1 MFNATG
7 PDTTGSNAQGQ
18 TGQSLTVPVMPRV
31 NLMPPEIA
39 EAARFRRVQFAM
51 GGAVVAA
58 VAIVGALYVNAH
70 SKVGA
75 AQSDL
80 DAATAESTNLN
91 SQLASLASVQDV
103 YTQVGQ
109 RQTMLQQAMGGE
121 VRWSFY
127 LTDLSLKVPDNV
139 WLTSLEATQSDLGFA
154 STPGAVPVAPVA
166 GTVAGPATI
175 AEISYSGIAFD
186 HDNVASWLDALAK
199 EKGFVNP
206 YFTNSSEN
214 FIGPKRTV
222 NFTGT
227 VGVTDVAKSDRF
239 AKPAGS

>member
-1 MFNATG
+1 
-7 PDTTGSNAQGQ
+7 
-18 TGQSLTVPVMPRV
+18 MPRV

-39 EAARFRRVQFAM
+39 AAARFRRVQFAM

-75 AQSDL
+75 AQAEL
-80 DAATAESTNLN
+80 DSAKAESTNLN
-91 SQLASLASVQDV
+91 NQLASLASVQDV
-103 YTQVGQ
+103 YTQVSQ
-109 RQTMLQQAMGGE
+109 RQALLSQALGGE
-121 VRWSFY
+121 VRWSFI

-139 WLTSLEATQSDLGFA
+139 WLTNLEAQQTDLGFSA
-154 STPGAVPVAPVA
+154 TPGAAPVAPVA
-166 GTVAGPATI
+166 GTVTGPTTVGQ
-175 AEISYSGIAFD
+175 ISYSGVAFS

-214 FIGPKRTV
+214 FIGPKKV
-222 NFTGT
+222 YDFTGT
-227 VGVTDVAKSDRF
+227 ADLTGEVKSNRY

>member
-1 MFNATG
+1 
-7 PDTTGSNAQGQ
+7 
-18 TGQSLTVPVMPRV
+18 MPRV

-39 EAARFRRVQFAM
+39 AAARFRRVQFAM

-75 AQSDL
+75 AQEDL
-80 DAATAESTNLN
+80 DAAQAESTSLN
-91 SQLASLASVQDV
+91 SQLASLQSVQDV
-103 YTQVGQ
+103 YTQVSQ
-109 RQTMLQQAMGGE
+109 RQAMLQQAMGGE
-121 VRWSFY
+121 VRWSYY
-127 LTDLSLKVPDNV
+127 LTDLSLKVPDDV
-139 WLTSLEATQSDLGFA
+139 WLTDLSAQQSDLGFA
-154 STPGAVPVAPVA
+154 SAGAPQAAPV
-166 GTVAGPATI
+166 GTVTGPATI
-175 AEISYSGIAFD
+175 AEITYSGVAFD

-227 VGVTDVAKSDRF
+227 VGVTDVAKSNRF

>member
-1 MFNATG
+1 
-7 PDTTGSNAQGQ
+7 
-18 TGQSLTVPVMPRV
+18 MPRV

-70 SKVGA
+70 SKVGE
-75 AQSDL
+75 AQEEL
-80 DAATAESTNLN
+80 DAANAESTSLN
-91 SQLASLASVQDV
+91 SQLAALASVQDV
-103 YTQVGQ
+103 YTQVEQ
-109 RQTMLQQAMGGE
+109 RQAMLTQAMGAE

-139 WLTSLEATQSDLGFA
+139 WLTSLEAQQTDLGFA
-154 STPGAVPVAPVA
+154 STPGVPPVAAA
-166 GTVAGPATI
+166 GAVAGPATI
-175 AEISYSGIAFD
+175 GEITYSGVAFD
-186 HDNVASWLDALAK
+186 HDNVATWLDALAK

-227 VGVTDVAKSDRF
+227 VGVTPDAKSNRY